1 MKVKGSD
8 VPLRLYTIDLN
19 VQNVNKVRTQNTNF
33 FFRLNSL
40 KSSLVSALREGFKK
54 FSKNNQSEEYTLLNV
69 MDGLEEDNEDL
80 PTIEVL
86 NQLSFKEILFRED
99 IEGYIRFRRSFGQ
112 GLQLYLGNFRD
123 LSLLYCLLMHK
134 LLSLPIIYLFI
145 NLLGRE

>member
-1 MKVKGSD
+1 MIDTVKVKGSD

-19 VQNVNKVRTQNTNF
+19 VPNVNRVKTQNKNF

-40 KSSLVSALREGFKK
+40 KSSLVNALREGFMKLSRK
-54 FSKNNQSEEYTLLNV
+54 NQSEEYTLLNV

-99 IEGYIRFRRSFGQ
+99 EEAYIRFRQQFGQ
-112 GLQLYLGNFRD
+112 GLQMYLGIQNILFMIYFILIFR
-123 LSLLYCLLMHK
+123 
-134 LLSLPIIYLFI
+134 
-145 NLLGRE
+145 